1 MHAEAANDRGHLTA
15 LVCEHAFVSVKGGA
29 YQRFLRSLDVGN
41 PLLVRAAAAELPQ
54 IGLEDA
60 LGICLVLLDAEP
72 ERFPAAAARWQARLT
87 MERKLSLDEATLAAA
102 ALASLAGARPGAAA
116 AALSNLCR
124 SHALPGAARRLDGWI
139 ARR

>member
-1 MHAEAANDRGHLTA
+1 
-15 LVCEHAFVSVKGGA
+15 
-29 YQRFLRSLDVGN
+29 VGN

-87 MERKLSLDEATLAAA
+87 MERRLSLDEAALAAA
-102 ALASLAGARPGAAA
+102 ALASLAGHRPGAAA

-139 ARR
+139 ARRA